1 MISQFLQSNLASW
14 VAQVFVIATVGASLP
29 VLFRIRHP
37 RTQLA
42 YTHFVLAV
50 CVFIPLIQPW
60 RHAILSPDS
69 HSGVTIT
76 YGRLILANGVH
87 IPFGWDRIAWAVLVA
102 GFVFRLGW
110 LAAGLIHI
118 RRYRIS
124 SKPLDS
130 IPYSV
135 GLASERVGAKALFC
149 VSPEVRSPATVGFFR
164 PVVLLPES
172 FLSLSPASQH
182 GIACHEL
189 LHVRRKDWL
198 VTVIEELLAA
208 VFWFHPGVWWLLAQS
223 RLSREQLVDTEVVTL
238 TSAREDYIASLLA
251 IAGTRI
257 ELDLAPAP
265 LFLRRRHLTQ
275 RMHLLLTEVSM
286 SKLRLVSSYAAMAA
300 ILAAA
305 AWAMVLT
312 FPLEGMAQGI
322 SAPPLPSSLAV
333 VLPAPASPIAGTT
346 TAQNVPPPPPPPPP
360 PPSGVVGGRRGGGT
374 QDGNAPPP
382 PPPPPPQGGSNAPIR
397 VGGDVAQS
405 NIVYKVNP
413 QYPPEARQARIEGVL
428 ILSVQ
433 IAKDG
438 TISDVKIISAS
449 NPLLIPGVVDAVRQW
464 VYKPTLL
471 NGEPVEVITTV
482 TINFSLQQ

>member
-1 MISQFLQSNLASW
+1 VFL
-14 VAQVFVIATVGASLP
+14 
-29 VLFRIRHP
+29 
-37 RTQLA
+37 
-42 YTHFVLAV
+42 
-50 CVFIPLIQPW
+50 PLIQPW
-60 RHAILSPDS
+60 KHTIPSLDAQ
-69 HSGVTIT
+69 SGVTVT
-76 YGRLILANGVH
+76 YGALVLAKGIH
-87 IPFGWDRIAWAVLVA
+87 IPFGWDRIAWAVLAA

-118 RRYRIS
+118 RRYRIAS
-124 SKPLDS
+124 TPLGA
-130 IPYSV
+130 IPYSI
-135 GLASERVGAKALFC
+135 GLAGERVGAKALFC

-172 FLSLSPASQH
+172 FLSLSSASQH

-208 VFWFHPGVWWLLAQS
+208 VFWFHPGVWCLLAQS
-223 RLSREQLVDTEVVTL
+223 RLSREQLVDAEVVQL

-286 SKLRLVSSYAAMAA
+286 SKMRLVSSYAAMAA
-300 ILAAA
+300 ILAVAA
-305 AWAMVLT
+305 SAMFMT
-312 FPLEGMAQGI
+312 FPLEGMAQVVA
-322 SAPPLPSSLAV
+322 APTLPSSSSS
-333 VLPAPASPIAGTT
+333 VLPSPILPSVGTAT
-346 TAQNVPPPPPPPPP
+346 EQNATPPPPPPPPP
-360 PPSGVVGGRRGGGT
+360 PPVVVGGQRGGGG
-374 QDGNAPPP
+374 QDGNTPPPP
-382 PPPPPPQGGSNAPIR
+382 PPPPPPQGGSNGPIR

-413 QYPPEARQARIEGVL
+413 QYPPEARQARIEGVV

-438 TISDVKIISAS
+438 TISDIKIISS
-449 NPLLIPGVVDAVRQW
+449 SDPRLLPGVLDAVKQW

>member
-29 VLFRIRHP
+29 LLFRIRHP

-50 CVFIPLIQPW
+50 CAFIPLIQPW
-60 RHAILSPDS
+60 RHPILSPDS
-69 HSGVTIT
+69 PAGVTIT
-76 YGRLILANGVH
+76 YGTLLPANTIH
-87 IPFGWDRIAWAVLVA
+87 IPFGWDRVAWAVLAA

-124 SKPLDS
+124 SKPLES
-130 IPYSV
+130 VPYSV
-135 GLASERVGAKALFC
+135 GLARERVGAKAVFC

-189 LHVRRKDWL
+189 LHVRRRDWL
-198 VTVIEELLAA
+198 VSVIEEFLAA

-223 RLSREQLVDTEVVTL
+223 RLSREQLVDAEVVQL

-251 IAGTRI
+251 IAGTRL

-265 LFLRRRHLTQ
+265 LFLRRRHLTK
-275 RMHLLLTEVSM
+275 RMHLLLMEVSM
-286 SKLRLVSSYAAMAA
+286 SKLRLISSYAAMAA
-300 ILAAA
+300 ILAVVAG
-305 AWAMVLT
+305 AMFLT
-312 FPLEGMAQGI
+312 FPLEGIAQGI
-322 SAPPLPSSLAV
+322 TAPPLPSSSSA
-333 VLPAPASPIAGTT
+333 VLPAPAAPSVEMA
-346 TAQNVPPPPPPPPP
+346 TAQNAPPPPPPPPP
-360 PPSGVVGGRRGGGT
+360 PPGTVGGRRGGAS

-382 PPPPPPQGGSNAPIR
+382 PPPPPPPQQSGNSAPIR

-413 QYPPEARQARIEGVL
+413 QYPPEARQARIEGVVV
-428 ILSVQ
+428 LSVQ

-449 NPLLIPGVVDAVRQW
+449 SPLLIPGVVDAVRQW

-482 TINFSLQQ
+482 TINFSLQ

>member
-14 VAQVFVIATVGASLP
+14 VAQVFVIASLGALLP
-29 VLFRIRHP
+29 VVFRIRHP

-42 YTHFVLAV
+42 YSHFVLAV
-50 CVFIPLIQPW
+50 CVFLPLIQPW
-60 RHAILSPDS
+60 NHTLPSGDS
-69 HSGVTIT
+69 HSGGVTIT
-76 YGRLILANGVH
+76 YGAMILKNGIH
-87 IPFGWDRIAWAVLVA
+87 LPIGWDRIAWAVLAA

-118 RRYRIS
+118 RRYRVAS
-124 SKPLDS
+124 APLAS

-135 GLASERVGAKALFC
+135 GLASERVGANALFC
-149 VSPEVRSPATVGFFR
+149 VSPAVRSPATVGFFR

-172 FLSLSPASQH
+172 FLSLSSASQH

-189 LHVRRKDWL
+189 LHVRRGDWL

-208 VFWFHPGVWWLLAQS
+208 VFWFHPGVWWLLAQA
-223 RLSREQLVDTEVVTL
+223 RLSREQLVDAEVVQL

-251 IAGTRI
+251 VAGTRI

-286 SKLRLVSSYAAMAA
+286 SKLRLVSSYAAIAS
-300 ILAAA
+300 ILAVA
-305 AWAMVLT
+305 AWAMFLT

-322 SAPPLPSSLAV
+322 ASPQSPTSLTA
-333 VLPAPASPIAGTT
+333 VLPAPASPSVGTT
-346 TAQNVPPPPPPPPP
+346 AVQSVPPPPPPPPP
-360 PPSGVVGGRRGGGT
+360 PPQGGQRGSGG
-374 QDGNAPPP
+374 QNGNAPPP
-382 PPPPPPQGGSNAPIR
+382 PPPPPPPQGGTNGPIR

-405 NIVYKVNP
+405 KIVYKVNP
-413 QYPPEARQARIEGVL
+413 QYPPEARQARIEGVV

-438 TISDVKIISAS
+438 TVSDVKIISAS
-449 NPLLIPGVVDAVRQW
+449 DPLLLPGVVDAVRQW
-464 VYKPTLL
+464 VYSPTLL
-471 NGEPVEVITTV
+471 NGEPVEILTTV
-482 TINFSLQQ
+482 TVNFSLQQ

>member
-1 MISQFLQSNLASW
+1 
-14 VAQVFVIATVGASLP
+14 
-29 VLFRIRHP
+29 
-37 RTQLA
+37 
-42 YTHFVLAV
+42 
-50 CVFIPLIQPW
+50 
-60 RHAILSPDS
+60 
-69 HSGVTIT
+69 VTIT

-223 RLSREQLVDTEVVTL
+223 RLSREQLVDAEVVTL

-438 TISDVKIISAS
+438 TISDV
-449 NPLLIPGVVDAVRQW
+449 
-464 VYKPTLL
+464 
-471 NGEPVEVITTV
+471 
-482 TINFSLQQ
+482 